1 MRKDARMDFRLTED
15 QELLLQSLE
24 ELLDREAPESVMAA
38 LDEQKEFPYKPW
50 QALADFGILGM
61 GIPEEY
67 GGAPADILTM
77 TLACELMGRK
87 AFSLGIIYALGV
99 ITIRDIVQFGSQAI
113 KESVLP
119 GFVQGDPP
127 VALGI
132 TEPQAG
138 SDAAALQASAAFEGD
153 DVIFN
158 GQKMYC
164 TLAGMTRHIML
175 MTRDPSIENP
185 YEGISMWL
193 LPTDTP
199 GVRFTKIAKVGWW
212 SIPSYEVYIQNARV
226 PRSSLIGQMNQGW
239 PQLMANFEIERLTLC
254 AASLGAAEG
263 AYEDALA
270 YANQRVQFGRP
281 IGSYQA
287 VQHLLVDMA
296 VKIENMK
303 NYVYKIAWMMDQDLP
318 VRHEHAMCK
327 LYVARAACEVID
339 SAMQVLGG
347 LGYTMDHR
355 VQRLWR
361 DIRLMRIGGGTD
373 EIMYNIAGPQLLKR
387 AQRAAR

>member
-1 MRKDARMDFRLTED
+1 MI
-15 QELLLQSLE
+15 QSLE
-24 ELLDREAPESVMAA
+24 ELLKREAPETLLAD
-38 LDEQKEFPYKPW
+38 LDARHEFPYKPW
-50 QALADFGILGM
+50 QALADNGILAL

-67 GGAPADILTM
+67 GGIPADITTLTLVCE
-77 TLACELMGRK
+77 TLGRH
-87 AFSLGIIYALGV
+87 ALPLGIIYSLGI
-99 ITIRDIVQFGSQAI
+99 ITIRDIIQFGSEEI
-113 KESVLP
+113 KAEVLG
-119 GFVQGDPP
+119 GFVHGDLP

-138 SDAAALQASAAFEGD
+138 SDAVALKASAQFDGD

-164 TLAGMTRHIML
+164 TLSKIAKYILL
-175 MTRDPSIENP
+175 MTRDPQVDNP

-199 GVRFTKIAKVGWW
+199 GLRFDTVNKVGWW
-212 SIPSYEVYIQNARV
+212 TVPTYEVYIENARV
-226 PRSSLIGQMNQGW
+226 PRKNLVGQFNYGW
-239 PQLMANFEIERLTLC
+239 HQLMANFEIERLALC
-254 AASLGAAEG
+254 AASLGAAQ
-263 AYEDALA
+263 AALDDSLA
-270 YANQRVQFGRP
+270 YANQRVQFGKP

-287 VQHLLVDMA
+287 VQHILTDMA
-296 VKIENMK
+296 VKVENMR
-303 NYVYKIAWMMDQDLP
+303 NYVYKIAWMMDEGMP

-327 LYVARAACEVID
+327 LYVAQAACEVTD
-339 SAMQVLGG
+339 SAMQILGG

-373 EIMYNIAGPQLLKR
+373 EIMYNIAGPQLLK
-387 AQRAAR
+387 QARRG

>member
-1 MRKDARMDFRLTED
+1 MDFRLTEE
-15 QELLLQSLE
+15 QELLIQSLE
-24 ELLDREAPESVMAA
+24 ELLQREAPESLMAQI
-38 LDEQKEFPYKPW
+38 DNQKEFPYKPW
-50 QALADFGILGM
+50 QALADFGILALGV
-61 GIPEEY
+61 PEEY
-67 GGAPADILTM
+67 GGTPSDIMTM
-77 TLACELMGRK
+77 TLACETMGK
-87 AFSLGIIYALGV
+87 HAFSLGIIYALGI
-99 ITIRDIVQFGSQAI
+99 ITIRDIMQFGSDEI
-113 KESVLP
+113 KAKVLS
-119 GFVQGDPP
+119 GFVEGEPP

-138 SDAAALQASAAFEGD
+138 SDAAALQATAVFDGD

-164 TLAGMTRHIML
+164 TLAGMTKYIML
-175 MTRDPSIENP
+175 MTRDPKIENP

-199 GVRFTKIAKVGWW
+199 GLRFTKIDKVGWW
-212 SIPSYEVYIQNARV
+212 SIPSYEVHIQDARI
-226 PRSSLIGQMNQGW
+226 PRDSLIGKENEGW

-287 VQHLLVDMA
+287 VQHILVDMA
-296 VKIENMK
+296 VKIENMR
-303 NYVYKIAWMMDQDLP
+303 NYVYKIAWMMDQDMP

-373 EIMYNIAGPQLLKR
+373 EIMYNIAGPQLLKK
-387 AQRAAR
+387 ARR